1 MKANELRIG
10 NLVTL
15 QETIFKVIKI
25 DGEDY
30 SVIAKAINKDC
41 PDNVVESLMP
51 IPLTKEWLLKFG
63 FEKKITSD
71 VFPTFFKNKIN
82 VNDRVVYVSEYGF
95 LNHIKN
101 VHQLQNLYYAL
112 TGEELTII

>member
-10 NLVTL
+10 NYLNLDYPISQGSQLIRVSENTIL
-15 QETIFKVIKI
+15 QIYRYE
-25 DGEDY
+25 
-30 SVIAKAINKDC
+30 IAGNNHKFI
-41 PDNVVESLMP
+41 P

>member
-10 NLVTL
+10 NYVSFNNFI
-15 QETIFKVIKI
+15 QPQREVVV
-25 DGEDY
+25 DGKFLLPFNKTNSE
-30 SVIAKAINKDC
+30 IN
-41 PDNVVESLMP
+41 NYYQP
-51 IPLTKEWLLKFG
+51 IPLTDYWLLNLG
-63 FEKKITSD
+63 FEEEITCD
-71 VFPTFFKNKIN
+71 VFPTFFRNKIN

-112 TGEELTII
+112 IGEELTII